1 MLAVDTNVVVR
12 YLTGDDPEQ
21 SAKARDLFLSTPVW
35 ISTTVLLETAWVL
48 RKALGYRPDQ
58 IAWSFRL
65 MAGRSTVTLQ
75 SPDIIAQALA
85 RTGALE
91 FADAV
96 HLAEA
101 QAAGLEAMATFDRDF
116 IRKAGADSPVTVRA
130 L

>member
-12 YLTGDDPEQ
+12 YLTGDDPVQ
-21 SAKARDLFLSTPVW
+21 SAKARSLFESTPVW

-48 RKALGYRPDQ
+48 RKGRGYRPDQ

-75 SPDIIAQALA
+75 SPEVLA
-85 RTGALE
+85 RALSWTGRLD
-91 FADAV
+91 FADAM

-101 QAAGLEAMATFDRDF
+101 EAAGIDTLTTFDRDF
-116 IRKAGADSPVTVRA
+116 VRGASDGCPVSVRA